1 MGGQILGR
9 QRAAAAVCVDS
20 SAGAA
25 ACLLRGWVSA
35 SSPCLSCVLGEG
47 AALQNCFPDH
57 RSAHFLELF
66 GGDGLLPTLPLQTAF
81 GTLIQHGWLIG
92 GGGGGGG
99 RGEWSWSALWEN
111 TLVLSLVSS
120 LLEPQFYSL

>member
-1 MGGQILGR
+1 MLTRVLGR
-9 QRAAAAVCVDS
+9 LPAFCG
-20 SAGAA
+20 AGFLPPLPAYP
-25 ACLLRGWVSA
+25 VSLGKELPYKIVFQITEA
-35 SSPCLSCVLGEG
+35 SSV
-47 AALQNCFPDH
+47 
-57 RSAHFLELF
+57 RSARFLELF